1 MATVYAVGER
11 VALDMAGAF
20 GRRRREW
27 RELSEYERAAWL
39 IYDEADRL
47 GEIWDN

>member
-1 MATVYAVGER
+1 MATIYAVGER

-27 RELSEYERAAWL
+27 RELSEY
-39 IYDEADRL
+39 DEADRM
-47 GEIWDN
+47 GEIWEN